1 MKISLN
7 WIKEYTEVHLKTDEL
22 LERIGS
28 RLGAIEEVVNLEERY
43 AGIVVA
49 KVITSEKHPDA
60 DKLHVCTIDD
70 GGAVKDV
77 PRDAQGHIQVVC
89 GAPNVEAGMLAAW
102 IPPGAVVP
110 STFDK
115 DPFKVEAK
123 EIRGILSQGMLAS
136 PSELAISDNHEGLL
150 SLDQDAKPGV
160 AFAVMAKLND
170 QIIDIENKMFT
181 HRPDC
186 FGILGVAREI
196 AGIQNIPFTSPAW
209 YKKVPDDAFTCV
221 EETLPLSVDNQMP
234 DQVPRFAAIA
244 LGNVKIAPSPLW
256 LQTLLS
262 RLGMRPINDIVDI
275 TNYMMLLTAQPL
287 HAYDYDK
294 VTSKDSGAKQ
304 ATLTIRPPKAGEKLT
319 ILGGKEVLPSPK
331 TIVIATA
338 DSAIGLGGVM
348 GGADTEVDANTKN
361 IILECANFDMY
372 TVRNTAMTLGLFTDA
387 ATRFT
392 KGQSPLQ
399 IDKVL
404 AQAVKMVKELAG
416 GVVASKLQDKHGQLP
431 DPARLSVG
439 VDFINSRLGFEPALA
454 GDEIANLLSNVELEY
469 SPASYENLDIRAPF
483 WRTDIEI
490 PEDIVEEVGRLYG
503 YEHLPLA
510 LPQKDLTPAPVNGLL
525 AFKSKIRDVLAK
537 AGANEVLT
545 YSFVPDSL
553 MQNVGQ
559 DSKNAYHIR
568 NAISPDLQYY
578 RLSLAPSLLEKVH
591 PNIKARYDEFA
602 LFEIGKGHIRGVMD
616 AEGLPEELELL
627 SLVFASKN
635 KAAGAAFYRAKK
647 FCSYLLDMLSIPNI
661 SYRSLSQESLSKEQQ
676 SAAAPYDPNRSALIF
691 SGDKL
696 FGIIGEPT
704 IPLRNKIKLPAQV
717 AQFELDVKVLAE
729 VSSDTGLY
737 IPPNRYPSLDQ
748 DLCLRTSVD
757 TPYAKLTDFLCKQ
770 LREAVKDHGYTFEV
784 TPVDIFQKV
793 DNKDH
798 KQTTWHITVAHP
810 ERTLTTEETNKLLDT
825 VASVAKTE
833 LNAERI

>member
-28 RLGAIEEVVNLEERY
+28 RLGAIEEVINLEERY

-70 GGAVKDV
+70 GGTVKDV
-77 PRDAQGHIQVVC
+77 SRDTQGNVQIVC
-89 GAPNVEAGMLAAW
+89 GAPNVEAGMLAVW

-110 STFDK
+110 ATFDK

-123 EIRGILSQGMLAS
+123 EIRGVLSQGMLAS

-150 SLDQDAKPGV
+150 HMDKDAKPGV
-160 AFAVMAKLND
+160 SFAVVAKLND

-196 AGIQNIPFTSPAW
+196 AGIQNIPFTSPDW
-209 YKKVPDDAFTCV
+209 YKKAPEDAFICS
-221 EETLPLSVDNQMP
+221 EETLPLVVDNQMP
-234 DQVPRFAAIA
+234 AQVPRFAAIA

-256 LQTLLS
+256 LQTLLG
-262 RLGMRPINDIVDI
+262 RLGVRPINNIVDI

-294 VTSKDSGAKQ
+294 VISKDPGTKQ
-304 ATLTIRPPKAGEKLT
+304 ATLTVRPPKAEEKLT
-319 ILGGKEVLPSPK
+319 ILGGKEVQPSPK
-331 TIVIATA
+331 TIVIAITGP
-338 DSAIGLGGVM
+338 AIGLGGVM

-372 TVRNTAMTLGLFTDA
+372 TVRNTAMSLGLFTDA

-404 AQAVKMVKELAG
+404 AQAVKMVKELAD
-416 GVVASKLQDKHGQLP
+416 GVVASKLQDKHAQLP
-431 DPARLSVG
+431 EPARLSVG
-439 VDFINSRLGFEPALA
+439 VDFINSRLGFNPALA
-454 GDEIANLLSNVELEY
+454 GDEIANILSNVELEY
-469 SPASYENLDIRAPF
+469 SPANYDNLDIRAPF

-510 LPQKDLTPAPVNGLL
+510 LPQKDLAPAPVNELL
-525 AFKSKIRDVLAK
+525 AFKSNLRNRLSR
-537 AGANEVLT
+537 AGANEILT
-545 YSFVPDSL
+545 YSFVHSSL
-553 MQNVGQ
+553 INAAGQ
-559 DSKNAYHIR
+559 DDNLAFHIR
-568 NAISPDLQYY
+568 NALSPSLQFY
-578 RLSLAPSLLEKVH
+578 RLSLTPSLLEKVH
-591 PNIKARYDEFA
+591 PNIKGGYDEFA

-627 SLVFASKN
+627 SLVYASKN
-635 KAAGAAFYRAKK
+635 KAVGAAFYRAKK
-647 FCSYLLDMLSIPNI
+647 FCGYLLDTLSISNI
-661 SYRSLSQESLSKEQQ
+661 SYRPLSQKTLSKEQQ

-696 FGIIGEPT
+696 FGIIGEPSAN
-704 IPLRNKIKLPAQV
+704 LKNKLKLPAQTSM
-717 AQFELDVKVLAE
+717 FELDIVELLKL
-729 VSSDTGLY
+729 VSLKNNY
-737 IPPNRYPSLDQ
+737 KPLNRFPSLDQ
-748 DLCLRTSVD
+748 DLCLKTAADMSYVQMV
-757 TPYAKLTDFLCKQ
+757 DFLRSK
-770 LREAVKDHGYTFEV
+770 LDEAAKTHGYIYEV
-784 TPVDIFQKV
+784 APLNVFQKE
-793 DNKDH
+793 DDKGH
-798 KQTTWHITVAHP
+798 KQTTWHITLAHP
-810 ERTLTTEETNKLLDT
+810 KRTLTTEETNKLLDT
-825 VASVAKTE
+825 IASVAKTE
-833 LNAERI
+833 LGAERI